1 MYALCHVSLK
11 LAHWFWRGG
20 FFKFCQC
27 IYASFLLSPLGKG
40 YGHSFEHSPHL
51 RVPHAKCLIEIGPV
65 VLEEMIFK
73 VLQCIFPIS
82 LLSPLGKTV
91 ALHLNKLE
99 STLPKNA
106 LCQVW
111 LKLVHWRRRW
121 KYKMFMTTRTT
132 TMTTTTDKFWSKE
145 LTWALGSGELTMQWW
160 PNYIILWLTIRIALF
175 LWLLSIFMEPGWT

>member
-1 MYALCHVSLK
+1 MGYIVHLRNSSNQINTSSQSYYYFITLIKRKNFLKIEMALLKKIGSPSPMYALCHVSLK

-20 FFKFCQC
+20 FFQFCQC
-27 IYASFLLSPLGKG
+27 IYASLLLSPLGKG

-51 RVPHAKCLIEIGPV
+51 RVPYAKCLIEIGHV

-82 LLSPLGKTV
+82 LLSPLGKRV

-111 LKLVHWRRRW
+111 LKL
-121 KYKMFMTTRTT
+121 
-132 TMTTTTDKFWSKE
+132 
-145 LTWALGSGELTMQWW
+145 A
-160 PNYIILWLTIRIALF
+160 
-175 LWLLSIFMEPGWT
+175 